1 MSLIAVVTTVAS
13 RDEARAIA
21 ASLVE
26 RGLVA
31 CAQISQIESF
41 YRWQGELQQEPEFR
55 LLVKTVRERYG
66 EVEAAIRALHSY
78 ELPAIHAF
86 ELAEVYPPYR
96 EWVEQRCTESSAR

>member
-41 YRWQGELQQEPEFR
+41 YRWQGELQREPEFR
-55 LLVKTVRERYG
+55 ILFKTLDARYAAL
-66 EVEAAIRALHSY
+66 EAAIRAQHAY
-78 ELPAIHAF
+78 ALPAIHAF
-86 ELAEVYPPYR
+86 ALEHVSAAYGEWIESQCR
-96 EWVEQRCTESSAR
+96 EKEQ